1 MATEKAPVGTHA
13 ARSAPERR
21 VAICDAVFELL
32 AELGY
37 DRMTMDAIAARA
49 HASKATIYRTWPDKP
64 DLVAE
69 ALAHHFGGAPEPP
82 NTGSLRG
89 DLLALMTTA
98 CQNVNSPDGQVM
110 AGVMTAAARDPALG
124 RTLRECMYEEKHTVH
139 EAVIRRAIQR
149 GEVHPDTDPN
159 LLHEVLFS
167 MVLARRLNTCD
178 PLDEQFARHVV
189 DDVLLPVLTH
199 RAQ

>member
-1 MATEKAPVGTHA
+1 MATENASVRTQA
-13 ARSAPERR
+13 TRRAPERR

-37 DRMTMDAIAARA
+37 DRMTMDAVAARA

-89 DLLALMTTA
+89 DLLALMITA
-98 CQNVNSPDGQVM
+98 CEVGNSVDGQVVV
-110 AGVMTAAARDPALG
+110 GVMTAAARDPALG
-124 RTLRECMYEEKHTVH
+124 RTLRECMYEEKHALH
-139 EAVIRRAIQR
+139 ETVIRRATQR
-149 GEVHPDTDPN
+149 GEVHPATDPH
-159 LLHEVLFS
+159 LLHEVLYS
-167 MVLARRLNTCD
+167 MVLGRRLNTCE

-189 DDVLLPVLTH
+189 DDVLLPVLTY